1 MFRNILKPTT
11 PVSCADSCAGKRNS
25 SCMRGCKVRN
35 TASKRQGF
43 RATPAPNTHCE
54 SRSSSGWQRRL
65 NANHGHAVYAT
76 DGDPW
81 LKERFLEG
89 SSGDD
94 VVSVIFQQHLLSPL
108 PINRSVDVGVCAS
121 RSHCEG
127 SMRFAGVFETGH
139 RRSCAGQSKPS
150 PVEICDVLA
159 PKSVQCVRARFARQ
173 GKRIMDYSQRGC
185 FESAKFMAR
194 PNNVMWFARGFLF
207 LVCPRSRLPISER
220 QLNTAC
226 PGLPLQ
232 GCWFF
237 LPQRR
242 SAPALFIRLAP
253 FLCLA
258 RPLASLQHSHS
269 LFDRDLVVC
278 TPYKQQAFHSL

>member
-1 MFRNILKPTT
+1 MAPSPRFFLQCFETFSSKAASPKGNPTT

-121 RSHCEG
+121 RSHCED

-139 RRSCAGQSKPS
+139 RRSCAGQSKHPQS
-150 PVEICDVLA
+150 
-159 PKSVQCVRARFARQ
+159 KSA
-173 GKRIMDYSQRGC
+173 
-185 FESAKFMAR
+185 
-194 PNNVMWFARGFLF
+194 
-207 LVCPRSRLPISER
+207 
-220 QLNTAC
+220 T
-226 PGLPLQ
+226 
-232 GCWFF
+232 CWC
-237 LPQRR
+237 Q
-242 SAPALFIRLAP
+242 
-253 FLCLA
+253 
-258 RPLASLQHSHS
+258 S
-269 LFDRDLVVC
+269 LFNACAPDSPDRENASWTIPSVDVSNPLNLWPVQ
-278 TPYKQQAFHSL
+278 TT